1 MLFDAP
7 FLYTVGKTNRE
18 RVFSMYEGKYMAK
31 THTHHPKKWMSMML
45 YAVNIMLLL
54 LSAVRVFSVG
64 SAATTENKTGD
75 VCADPIEYSDT
86 VSVPVNTND
95 SEGPVI
101 AGVKDIYV
109 YAGDTVSYRR
119 GITVTDNLDKG
130 PSLEIDSSKVDL
142 STPGT
147 YLVVYTAADK
157 TGYTTSSTA
166 SVTVLKKE
174 PNYVDL
180 ETIYDAAD
188 EAMKGLF
195 WEGITPREQ
204 VGVLYTWAR
213 ENISYGGHSDR
224 GDWRQTAYTTL
235 IERKGDCYG
244 YFAVTKLFL
253 ERLEIPNI
261 DVVKVKNRETD
272 SEHFWS
278 LVSVDGGETYY
289 HFDATPRMGQT
300 IDFCLTTDELLD
312 AYSEANNGSHNRDR
326 SLYPATPED
335 RL

>member
-1 MLFDAP
+1 
-7 FLYTVGKTNRE
+7 
-18 RVFSMYEGKYMAK
+18 MYEGKYMAK
-31 THTHHPKKWMSMML
+31 THSRRPKKWLSIAL
-45 YAVNIMLLL
+45 YAVNLVLLIL
-54 LSAVRVFSVG
+54 ATLRVFSAG
-64 SAATTENKTGD
+64 SAAASENQLGEICVDHIVISETT
-75 VCADPIEYSDT
+75 AAP
-86 VSVPVNTND
+86 VSNED
-95 SEGPVI
+95 SQGPAI
-101 AGVKDIYV
+101 DGVKDIFV

-119 GITVTDNLDKG
+119 GITVTDDRDKG

-147 YLVVYTAADK
+147 YQVVYTATDEA
-157 TGYTTSSTA
+157 GNATSAAA

-188 EAMKGLF
+188 DAMKGLF

-224 GDWRQTAYTTL
+224 NDWRQTAYITL
-235 IERKGDCYG
+235 KERKGDCFG
-244 YFAVTKLFL
+244 FFAVTKLFL
-253 ERLEIPNI
+253 ERLGIPNI
-261 DVVKVKNRETD
+261 DVVKVKNSETD

-289 HFDATPRMGQT
+289 HFDATPRIGQT
-300 IDFCLTTDELLD
+300 IDFCLITDALLD
-312 AYSEANNGSHNRDR
+312 AYSDANNGSHNRDR
-326 SLYPATPED
+326 SLYPATPEE
-335 RL
+335 RP

>member
-1 MLFDAP
+1 
-7 FLYTVGKTNRE
+7 
-18 RVFSMYEGKYMAK
+18 MYEGKYMVK
-31 THTHHPKKWMSMML
+31 KHSRPKKWLSAAL
-45 YAVNIMLLL
+45 YAVNLMLLVL
-54 LSAVRVFSVG
+54 ATVRVFSVG
-64 SAATTENKTGD
+64 SASASENKSGD
-75 VCADPIEYSDT
+75 VCVDHLEYSET
-86 VSVPVNTND
+86 VSVPTNTGD
-95 SEGPVI
+95 CQGPLI
-101 AGVKDIYV
+101 EGVKDICV

-119 GITVTDNLDKG
+119 GITVTDDRDKG
-130 PSLEIDSSKVDL
+130 PSLEIDSSMVDL
-142 STPGT
+142 NTPGT
-147 YLVVYTAADK
+147 YRVVYTAADES
-157 TGYTTSSTA
+157 GNTTSSTA

-174 PNYVDL
+174 PYYVDL

-224 GDWRQTAYTTL
+224 GDWRQTAYQTL
-235 IERKGDCYG
+235 TERKGDCYG
-244 YFAVTKLFL
+244 YFSVTKLFL
-253 ERLEIPNI
+253 ERLGIPNI

-326 SLYPATPED
+326 SLYPATPEE
-335 RL
+335 RP